1 MRLSPL
7 LLGLGVASLC
17 ISQTLT
23 APIPAD
29 PHELV
34 TGIGKSQATG
44 MDRAQAVSLLNR
56 SKNLMRLHAPT
67 TPPHLLTMPF
77 SATSN
82 GKTEIGEFTEF
93 QDTTGQRWTAK
104 LGTFSMARDRIRGEA
119 FDETP
124 VSLLPM
130 RIHMLR
136 NTIFWAAGS
145 VLPNA
150 QFRSAPAEWNNRPVT
165 CLLMSERPGAA
176 ATLSRRWDESEYCI
190 DDQSGLIQILSFA
203 PGNYT
208 VYSYGKDQ
216 SFHGNPIPDRIVTY
230 IGGTVAIDAN
240 FRLDEPSGPGPAP
253 TPTAEML
260 ANPRPIGLQD
270 PVRQRIEVSSTH
282 VGGEQV
288 VIVNTQVGPDG
299 KPAAQEVCAA
309 SDLSLAPAAMERVN
323 GMRFG
328 ESDAQ
333 RQFYVEVRFA
343 PPSSVPAPMRAPA
356 TPVTMVPLAPY
367 YLERNAHDPNGG
379 MNHREILARRSDGAL
394 LRISGAG
401 PAQLALSTRD
411 LEFPDGRHVTVFD
424 SIKAKV
430 TWPMPGAGEM
440 HYLRA
445 RRTEGPGDCAAGM
458 SGKLLRHDQVEGQDV
473 DVVEMNAGT
482 YRLTNSM
489 APKLGCE
496 SLYVKSESPARSGG
510 SFQIAMETKTTKL
523 IVGEPDPGLFEV
535 APGLEEMKPSEA
547 QTKLWESADLGLSPE
562 DKASML
568 RQMQRQFAD
577 EDRRYAAKRQ

>member
-34 TGIGKSQATG
+34 TGTGKSQAAG
-44 MDRAQAVSLLNR
+44 IDRAQAVSLLNR
-56 SKNLMRLHAPT
+56 SKNFMRLHAPT

-82 GKTEIGEFTEF
+82 GKTETGEFTEF
-93 QDTTGQRWTAK
+93 QDKTGQRWTAK
-104 LGTFSMARDRIRGEA
+104 LGSFSMARDRIRGEA

-145 VLPNA
+145 VLS

-165 CLLMSERPGAA
+165 CLLMSDRPDAA
-176 ATLSRRWDESEYCI
+176 ATPSRRWDESEYCI
-190 DDQSGLIQILSFA
+190 DNQSGLIQILSFA

-208 VYSYGKDQ
+208 VYSYGKEQ
-216 SFHGNPIPDRIVTY
+216 SFHSQPIPDRIVTY

-240 FRLDEPSGPGPAP
+240 FRLDEPSGPGPALA
-253 TPTAEML
+253 PTAEML
-260 ANPRPIGLQD
+260 ANPRPVGLQD
-270 PVRQRIEVSSTH
+270 PVRQRLEVSSSH

-309 SDLSLAPAAMERVN
+309 SDPSLAATAMERVN

-333 RQFYVEVRFA
+333 RQIYVEVRFA
-343 PPSSVPAPMRAPA
+343 PPSSVPAPMRMPA

-367 YLERNAHDPNGG
+367 YLERNARDPKGG
-379 MNHREILARRSDGAL
+379 IDHKEVLARRSDGAL
-394 LRISGAG
+394 LRISLAG
-401 PAQLALSTRD
+401 PVDLALSSRD
-411 LEFPDGRHVTVFD
+411 LEFPDGRHVTVYD

-445 RRTEGPGDCAAGM
+445 RRTEGPGDCSAGIY
-458 SGKLLRHDQVEGQDV
+458 GKLLRHDQVEGQDV

-496 SLYVKSESPARSGG
+496 SLYVKSEAPARSGG

-535 APGLEEMKPSEA
+535 APDLEEMKPSEA
-547 QTKLWESADLGLSPE
+547 QMKLLGSSDLGLSPE
-562 DKASML
+562 DKAAML
-568 RQMQRQFAD
+568 RQMQREFAD
-577 EDRRYAAKRQ
+577 ADRRYAAKKQ